1 MRRLLLLPMLL
12 LLPGLARAQALDEAD
27 ARLREQAYLHAWSAP
42 LGQAVKWHNPETG
55 SKGSITPE
63 RERKD
68 AATGELCRD
77 MLEIVTIGDTMHRG
91 TAAGCRGEDRR
102 WHVVSATPAEVPA
115 DLPAYQPPADIS
127 ADPPHPPGPGME
139 IRVRPRGPA
148 GAAPVIR
155 LTVPP
160 PPVGQE

>member
-1 MRRLLLLPMLL
+1 MRRLLLLPVLL
-12 LLPGLARAQALDEAD
+12 SLPSLAQAQTLDEAD

-63 RERKD
+63 REHKE
-68 AATGELCRD
+68 AATGALCRD
-77 MLEIVTIGDTMHRG
+77 MVETVTTGDTTRRG
-91 TAAGCRGEDRR
+91 TATGCRGEDRS
-102 WHVVSATPAEVPA
+102 WHVVSATPAEAPA

-127 ADPPHPPGPGME
+127 ADPQRPPQQGTE
-139 IRVRPRGPA
+139 IWVRPRGAP
-148 GAAPVIR
+148 GAPIIR

-160 PPVGQE
+160 PPVAGQE